1 MTTPPDV
8 LEPGDSDFHAYPK
21 PVKVSAGMEPLRDIF
36 QRVRS
41 AGEPLP
47 NDSQCPV
54 CGYFDITHPD
64 VRRILLDRDPTKR
77 IFQQARCKCQ
87 GREDQQRRDE
97 ELRHAQAALPTGGTT
112 RTFDN
117 FLGRPGTD
125 DMLAATRRFAD
136 RQGPRMLVLVG
147 QTGTGKSHL
156 LEAIGRQALESGRT
170 VRYDLSPR
178 FLNRLR
184 HTYDS
189 DSGDDLHDLMA
200 WYQRRDTVLLDDIG
214 MESTTDWAREQLTTL
229 VQERHNSGGWM
240 VLATNLN
247 KVAMSDRMGDRLAY
261 RLYAGNPNLPEV
273 SVVVN
278 TAEDYRA

>member
-1 MTTPPDV
+1 MTMQS
-8 LEPGDSDFHAYPK
+8 LGDALK
-21 PVKVSAGMEPLRDIF
+21 RL
-36 QRVRS
+36 RS

-47 NDSQCPV
+47 NDSKCGV

-64 VRRILLDRDPTKR
+64 VRRILLDRDPSKR
-77 IFQQARCKCQ
+77 IFHMAQCKCQ
-87 GREDQQRRDE
+87 SREEQQIRDDQ
-97 ELRHAQAALPTGGTT
+97 LRHAQAALPSGGTP

-125 DMLAATRRFAD
+125 DMLAAARKFAD
-136 RQGPRMLVLVG
+136 RQGPKMLVLVG

-156 LEAIGRQALESGRT
+156 LEAIGRHVLESGRT
-170 VRYDLSPR
+170 VRYDLAST

-189 DSGDDLHDLMA
+189 DSGEDVHDLTA
-200 WYQRRDTVLLDDIG
+200 WYQRRFIVLLDDIG
-214 MESTTDWAREQLTTL
+214 MESATAWVREQLTTL
-229 VQERHNSGGWM
+229 VEERLHSGGWM
-240 VLATNLN
+240 ALATNLS
-247 KVAMSDRMGDRLAY
+247 KASMADRMGDRMAS

-273 SVVVN
+273 AVVVN

>member
-1 MTTPPDV
+1 MTTPSDV
-8 LEPGDSDFHAYPK
+8 LQPGDNDFHAYPK
-21 PVKVSAGMEPLRDIF
+21 RPKGGGMTPLGDVF
-36 QRVRS
+36 QRLRS

-64 VRRILLDRDPTKR
+64 LRRILLDRDPTKR
-77 IFQQARCKCQ
+77 IFQQAQCKCR
-87 GREDQQRRDE
+87 GREEQQRRDE

-125 DMLAATRRFAD
+125 DMLAAARRFAD

-170 VRYDLSPR
+170 VRYDLAST

-184 HTYDS
+184 HTYES
-189 DSGDDLHDLMA
+189 DSGEDVHDLTA

-214 MESTTDWAREQLTTL
+214 MEAATAWVREQLTAL
-229 VQERHNSGGWM
+229 VEERLHSGGWM
-240 VLATNLN
+240 VLATNLQ
-247 KVAMSDRMGDRLAY
+247 KASMSDRMGDRLAS

-273 SVVVN
+273 AVVVN

>member
-1 MTTPPDV
+1 MTMRT
-8 LEPGDSDFHAYPK
+8 LGDALQ
-21 PVKVSAGMEPLRDIF
+21 GC
-36 QRVRS
+36 RS
-41 AGEPLP
+41 AAEPLP

-77 IFQQARCKCQ
+77 IFQQARCKCR
-87 GREDQQRRDE
+87 GREEQQRRDE
-97 ELRHAQAALPTGGTT
+97 ELRHAQAALPSSGTT

-125 DMLAATRRFAD
+125 DMLAAARKFAD

-247 KVAMSDRMGDRLAY
+247 KVAMSDRMGDRLAS

-273 SVVVN
+273 AVVVN

>member
-8 LEPGDSDFHAYPK
+8 LQPGDTDFHAYPK
-21 PVKVSAGMEPLRDIF
+21 AGKGGSMAPLGDVF
-36 QRVRS
+36 QRLRS
-41 AGEPLP
+41 ACEPLP

-54 CGYFDITHPD
+54 CGYFDVTHPD
-64 VRRILLDRDPTKR
+64 LRRILLDRDPTKA
-77 IFQQARCKCQ
+77 IFHQAQCKCRS
-87 GREDQQRRDE
+87 REEQQHRDDQLRR
-97 ELRHAQAALPTGGTT
+97 AQAALPSGGTT

-117 FLGRPGTD
+117 FLGRPGID
-125 DMLAATRRFAD
+125 DMLAAARRFAG

-156 LEAIGRQALESGRT
+156 LEAIGRHALESGRT
-170 VRYDLSPR
+170 VRYDLAST

-189 DSGDDLHDLMA
+189 DSGEDVHDLTA

-214 MESTTDWAREQLTTL
+214 MEAATAWVREQLTAL
-229 VQERHNSGGWM
+229 VEERLHSGGWM
-240 VLATNLN
+240 VVATNLN
-247 KVAMSDRMGDRLAY
+247 KAAMADRMGDRLAS
-261 RLYAGNPNLPEV
+261 RLYAGNPELSEV
-273 SVVVN
+273 SLVIN

>member
-8 LEPGDSDFHAYPK
+8 LQPEDSDFHAYPK
-21 PVKVSAGMEPLRDIF
+21 AVKGVGMTPLGDVF
-36 QRVRS
+36 QRLRS

-64 VRRILLDRDPTKR
+64 LRRILLDRDPTKR
-77 IFQQARCKCQ
+77 IFQQAQCKCR
-87 GREDQQRRDE
+87 GREEQQRRDE
-97 ELRHAQAALPTGGTT
+97 ELRHAQAALPSGGTP

-117 FLGRPGTD
+117 FVVRPGTD
-125 DMLAATRRFAD
+125 DMLAAARRFAD

-147 QTGTGKSHL
+147 QTGTGKTHL
-156 LEAIGRQALESGRT
+156 LEAIGRHALESGRT
-170 VRYDLSPR
+170 VRYDLAST

-184 HTYDS
+184 HTYES
-189 DSGDDLHDLMA
+189 DSGEDVHDLTA

-214 MESTTDWAREQLTTL
+214 MEAATAWVREQLTTL
-229 VQERHNSGGWM
+229 VEERLHSGGWM
-240 VLATNLN
+240 VLATNLS
-247 KVAMSDRMGDRLAY
+247 KASMSDRMGDRLAS
-261 RLYAGNPNLPEV
+261 RLYAGNPELPEV
-273 SVVVN
+273 SVVIN

>member
-1 MTTPPDV
+1 MAMQT
-8 LEPGDSDFHAYPK
+8 LGDA
-21 PVKVSAGMEPLRDIF
+21 L
-36 QRVRS
+36 QRLRS

-47 NDSQCPV
+47 DDAQCPI
-54 CGYFDITHPD
+54 CMYFDITHPD
-64 VRRILLDRDPTKR
+64 VRRFLLDRDPSKR
-77 IFQQARCKCQ
+77 VFHQAECKCQ
-87 GREDQQRRDE
+87 SREEQRSRDDQ
-97 ELRHAQAALPTGGTT
+97 LRHAQAALPTGGTP

-117 FLGRPGTD
+117 FRTRPGTD
-125 DMLAATRRFAD
+125 DMMAAARRFAD

-170 VRYDLSPR
+170 VRYDLAST

-200 WYQRRDTVLLDDIG
+200 WYQRRDTVLLDDVG
-214 MESTTDWAREQLTTL
+214 MEAATDWAREQLTTL
-229 VQERHNSGGWM
+229 VEERLHSGGWM

-247 KVAMSDRMGDRLAY
+247 KAGMADRMGDRLAS
-261 RLYAGNPNLPEV
+261 RLYARNPELPEV
-273 SVVVN
+273 SIVVN

>member
-8 LEPGDSDFHAYPK
+8 LQPGDNDFHAYPK
-21 PVKVSAGMEPLRDIF
+21 AVKGGGMAPLGDVF
-36 QRVRS
+36 QRLRS

-64 VRRILLDRDPTKR
+64 LRRILLDRDPTKR
-77 IFQQARCKCQ
+77 IFQQARCKCR
-87 GREDQQRRDE
+87 GREEQQRRDE
-97 ELRHAQAALPTGGTT
+97 ELRHAQAALPSGGTT

-125 DMLAATRRFAD
+125 DMMAAARRFAD

-170 VRYDLSPR
+170 VRYDLAST

-184 HTYDS
+184 HTYES
-189 DSGDDLHDLMA
+189 DSGEDVHDLTA

-214 MESTTDWAREQLTTL
+214 MEAATAWVREQLTAL
-229 VQERHNSGGWM
+229 VEERLHSGGWM
-240 VLATNLN
+240 VLATNLT
-247 KVAMSDRMGDRLAY
+247 KAAMSDRMGDRLAS
-261 RLYAGNPNLPEV
+261 RLYAGNPELPEV
-273 SVVVN
+273 SVVIN

>member
-8 LEPGDSDFHAYPK
+8 LQPADSEFHAYPK
-21 PVKVSAGMEPLRDIF
+21 QPKGAGMTPLGDVF
-36 QRVRS
+36 QRLRS

-47 NDSQCPV
+47 NDSQCPI

-64 VRRILLDRDPTKR
+64 LRRILLDRDPTKA
-77 IFQQARCKCQ
+77 IFQQAQCKCRS
-87 GREDQQRRDE
+87 REEQQRRDE
-97 ELRHAQAALPTGGTT
+97 ELRHAQAALPSGGTP

-117 FLGRPGTD
+117 FVVRPGTD
-125 DMLAATRRFAD
+125 DMLAAARRFAD

-147 QTGTGKSHL
+147 QTGTGKTHL
-156 LEAIGRQALESGRT
+156 LEAIGRHALESGRT
-170 VRYDLSPR
+170 VRYDLAST
-178 FLNRLR
+178 FLTRLR
-184 HTYDS
+184 HTYES
-189 DSGDDLHDLMA
+189 DSGEDVHDLTA

-214 MESTTDWAREQLTTL
+214 MEAATAWVREQLTTL
-229 VQERHNSGGWM
+229 VEERLHSGGWM

-247 KVAMSDRMGDRLAY
+247 KAAMSDRMGDRLAS

-273 SVVVN
+273 SVVIN

>member
-1 MTTPPDV
+1 MTIQSNV

-21 PVKVSAGMEPLRDIF
+21 SVKVAGGMRTLGDAL
-36 QRVRS
+36 QRLRS

-87 GREDQQRRDE
+87 SREEQQRRDE
-97 ELRHAQAALPTGGTT
+97 ELRHAQAALPSGGTT

-125 DMLAATRRFAD
+125 DMLAAARRFAD

-247 KVAMSDRMGDRLAY
+247 KTAMSDRMGDRLAS

-273 SVVVN
+273 AVVVN

>member
-8 LEPGDSDFHAYPK
+8 LQPGDNDFHAYPK
-21 PVKVSAGMEPLRDIF
+21 AVKGGGMTPLGDAF
-36 QRVRS
+36 QRLRS

-77 IFQQARCKCQ
+77 IFQQAQCKCR
-87 GREDQQRRDE
+87 GREEQQRRDE
-97 ELRHAQAALPTGGTT
+97 ELRHAQAALPTGGIT

-117 FLGRPGTD
+117 FRPRPGTD
-125 DMLAATRRFAD
+125 DMLAAARRFAD

-156 LEAIGRQALESGRT
+156 LEAIGRHALESGRT

-240 VLATNLN
+240 VLATNLS
-247 KVAMSDRMGDRLAY
+247 KIAMSDRMGDRLAS
-261 RLYAGNPNLPEV
+261 RLYAGNPELPEM

>member
-1 MTTPPDV
+1 MTIQPDV
-8 LEPGDSDFHAYPK
+8 LQPGDAAFHDYPK
-21 PVKVSAGMEPLRDIF
+21 RAKGAGGMPTLGDAL
-36 QRVRS
+36 QRLRS

-54 CGYFDITHPD
+54 CGYYDITHPD
-64 VRRILLDRDPTKR
+64 VRRILHDRDSTHA

-87 GREDQQRRDE
+87 SREEQQRRDE

-117 FLGRPGTD
+117 FLGRSGTD
-125 DMLAATRRFAD
+125 KVLAAARRFAD

-156 LEAIGRQALESGRT
+156 LESIGRQALESGRT
-170 VRYDLSPR
+170 VRYDLAST

-184 HTYDS
+184 HTYDA
-189 DSGDDLHDLMA
+189 DSGDDLHDLTA

-214 MESTTDWAREQLTTL
+214 MEAATDWAREQLTTL
-229 VQERHNSGGWM
+229 IQERHNSGGWM
-240 VLATNLN
+240 VLATNLQ
-247 KVAMSDRMGDRLAY
+247 KLAMSDRMGDRLAS
-261 RLYAGNPNLPEV
+261 RLYTGNPALPEV